1 MLSSKAP
8 RTTTH
13 RLLAI
18 GAVLSLGT
26 LSLTACGGSPAAPA
40 AATSGSASAEKV
52 GVSLIVK
59 TTTNPFFVSMQDGAK
74 KAAAAEGVDL
84 KLAAGKADGDEDT
97 QIQAIENAIS
107 KGDKGILITP
117 NGPSVVDALKKAKDA
132 GLFVIALD
140 TPPDPADAADITF
153 ATDNFSAGELIGK
166 WTAAQ
171 LAGEKATIALV
182 DLFDDKV
189 VSVDY
194 NRDQGFLTGLGIDT
208 ADAKKNGDE
217 AKTGKYTGGKGG
229 DYEIVG
235 SQASQGAEDGG
246 RTAMETLLAKNP
258 NINVVYTINEPAA
271 AGAFEALKA
280 AGKEK
285 DVLVVSIDGG
295 CTGVNNVKSGVI
307 GATAQQYPV
316 KMAEL
321 GVKAIVELAKTG
333 KKPANSPGLDFY
345 NTGVELVTDKPADGI
360 KSITTTAASDICWG
374 K

>member
-1 MLSSKAP
+1 MLSSIAS
-8 RTTTH
+8 RSTAT
-13 RLLAI
+13 RLFAS
-18 GAVLSLGT
+18 GAVLTLGA
-26 LSLTACGGSPAAPA
+26 LSLSACGGSSPS
-40 AATSGSASAEKV
+40 TSSTGSASTEKV

-59 TTTNPFFVSMQDGAK
+59 TTTNPYFVSMQDGAK
-74 KAAAAEGVDL
+74 KAAEAGNVDL

-140 TPPDPADAADITF
+140 TVPDPADAADITF
-153 ATDNFSAGELIGK
+153 ATDNFAAGKLIGK

-171 LAGEKATIALV
+171 LDGKKATIALV

-208 ADAKKNGDE
+208 ADKKKNGDE

-271 AGAFEALKA
+271 AGAYEALKA

-285 DVLVVSIDGG
+285 DMLVVSIDGG
-295 CTGVNNVKSGVI
+295 CPGVNNVKSGVI

-321 GVKAIVELAKTG
+321 GVKAIVDLAKTG
-333 KKPANSPGLDFY
+333 QKPANSPGLDFY
-345 NTGVELVTDKPADGI
+345 NTGVELVTDKPADGV
-360 KSITTTAASDICWG
+360 KSITTTQASDICWG

>member
-1 MLSSKAP
+1 MLSSKAS
-8 RTTTH
+8 RSAKT
-13 RLLAI
+13 RLLAA
-18 GAVLSLGT
+18 GAVLTLGA
-26 LSLTACGGSPAAPA
+26 LSLTACGGGSSP
-40 AATSGSASAEKV
+40 SSSASSDEKI

-59 TTTNPFFVSMQDGAK
+59 TTSNPFFVSMQDGAK
-74 KAAAAEGVDL
+74 KAAAADGVDL

-153 ATDNFSAGELIGK
+153 ATDNFAAGELIGK
-166 WTAAQ
+166 WTAQQ
-171 LAGEKATIALV
+171 LAGKKAVIALV

-208 ADAKKNGDE
+208 ADKKKNGDE

-229 DYEIVG
+229 EYEIVG

-271 AGAFEALKA
+271 AGAFEALKS

-285 DVLVVSIDGG
+285 DALIVSVDGG
-295 CTGVNNVKSGVI
+295 CSGVNNVKSGVI

-321 GVKAIVELAKTG
+321 GVKAIVDLAKTG
-333 KKPANSPGLDFY
+333 KKPANSEGLDFF
-345 NTGVELVTDKPADGI
+345 NTGVELVTDKPADGV
-360 KSITTTAASDICWG
+360 KSITTTEASQICWG

>member
-1 MLSSKAP
+1 MLTSKTP
-8 RTTTH
+8 RTIAR
-13 RLLAI
+13 RLVAV
-18 GAVLSLGT
+18 GAVLTLGT
-26 LSLTACGGSPAAPA
+26 LSLTACGGNSP
-40 AATSGSASAEKV
+40 ATSGTASTEKV

-59 TTTNPFFVSMQDGAK
+59 TTSNPFFVSMQEGAK
-74 KAAAAEGVDL
+74 KAAEADGVDL

-153 ATDNFSAGELIGK
+153 ATDNFAAGELIGK
-166 WTAAQ
+166 WTATQ
-171 LAGEKATIALV
+171 LAGKKATIALL

-208 ADAKKNGDE
+208 ADKKKNGDE

-229 DYEIVG
+229 EYEIVG

-246 RTAMETLLAKNP
+246 RTGMETLLSKNP

-271 AGAFEALKA
+271 AGAYEALKS

-285 DVLVVSIDGG
+285 DVLIVSVDGG
-295 CTGVNNVKSGVI
+295 CAGVDNVKSGVI

-316 KMAEL
+316 KMAEM

-333 KKPANSPGLDFY
+333 KKPANSAGLDFF
-345 NTGVELVTDKPADGI
+345 NTGVELVTDKPADGV
-360 KSITTTAASDICWG
+360 KSITTTEASNICWG

>member
-1 MLSSKAP
+1 MLSSKVTRSA
-8 RTTTH
+8 RT
-13 RLLAI
+13 RLLAA
-18 GAVLSLGT
+18 GAVLTLGA
-26 LSLTACGGSPAAPA
+26 LSLTACGGSSTPSS
-40 AATSGSASAEKV
+40 SGGADEKI

-59 TTTNPFFVSMQDGAK
+59 TTSNPFFVAMQDGAK
-74 KAAAAEGVDL
+74 KAAETDGVDL

-153 ATDNFSAGELIGK
+153 ATDNFNAGELIGK
-166 WTAAQ
+166 WTAQQ
-171 LAGEKATIALV
+171 LAGKKAVIALI

-208 ADAKKNGDE
+208 ADKKKNGDE
-217 AKTGKYTGGKGG
+217 AKTGTYSGGKGG

-258 NINVVYTINEPAA
+258 NVNVVYTINEPAA
-271 AGAFEALKA
+271 AGAFEALKS

-285 DVLVVSIDGG
+285 DVLIVSVDGG

-316 KMAEL
+316 KMAEM
-321 GVKAIVELAKTG
+321 GVKAIVDLAKTG
-333 KKPANSPGLDFY
+333 KKPANSEGLDFF
-345 NTGVELVTDKPADGI
+345 NTGVELVTDKPVDGV
-360 KSITTTAASDICWG
+360 KSITTTEASQVCWG

>member
-1 MLSSKAP
+1 MLTSKATP
-8 RTTTH
+8 ALSH

-18 GAVLSLGT
+18 GAVLTLGT
-26 LSLTACGGSPAAPA
+26 LSLTACGGNSP
-40 AATSGSASAEKV
+40 ATSGTASGEKV

-59 TTTNPFFVSMQDGAK
+59 TTSNPFFVSMQEGAK
-74 KAAAAEGVDL
+74 KAAEADGVDL

-153 ATDNFSAGELIGK
+153 ATDNFAAGELIGK
-166 WTAAQ
+166 WTATQ
-171 LAGEKATIALV
+171 LAGKKATIALL

-208 ADAKKNGDE
+208 ADKKKNGDE

-229 DYEIVG
+229 EYEIVG

-246 RTAMETLLAKNP
+246 RTGMETLLSKNP

-271 AGAFEALKA
+271 AGAYEALKS

-285 DVLVVSIDGG
+285 DVLIVSVDGG
-295 CTGVNNVKSGVI
+295 CAGVDNVKSGVI

-316 KMAEL
+316 KMAEM

-333 KKPANSPGLDFY
+333 KKPANSAGLDFF
-345 NTGVELVTDKPADGI
+345 NTGVELVTDKPADGV
-360 KSITTTAASDICWG
+360 KSITTTEASNICWG

>member
-1 MLSSKAP
+1 MLSSIAP
-8 RTTTH
+8 RSTAT
-13 RLLAI
+13 RLFAA
-18 GAVLSLGT
+18 GAVLTFGA
-26 LSLTACGGSPAAPA
+26 LSLSACGGSSSGPAASGGA
-40 AATSGSASAEKV
+40 ADEKV

-74 KAAAAEGVDL
+74 EAAAAENVDL

-117 NGPSVVDALKKAKDA
+117 NGPSVVDALKKARDA

-140 TPPDPADAADITF
+140 TPPDPADAVDITF
-153 ATDNFSAGELIGK
+153 ATDNFAAGELIGK

-171 LAGEKATIALV
+171 LDGKKATIALL

-246 RTAMETLLAKNP
+246 RTAMETLLSKNP
-258 NINVVYTINEPAA
+258 DINVVYTINEPAA
-271 AGAFEALKA
+271 AGAFEALKS

-285 DVLVVSIDGG
+285 DVLVVSVDGG
-295 CTGVNNVKSGVI
+295 CSGVNNVKSGVI

-321 GVKAIVELAKTG
+321 GVKAIVDLAKTG
-333 KKPANSPGLDFY
+333 NKPENSPGLDFY
-345 NTGVELVTDKPADGI
+345 NTGVELVTDKPAEGL
-360 KSITTTAASDICWG
+360 KSITTTEATDICWG

>member
-8 RTTTH
+8 RSAAT
-13 RLLAI
+13 RLFAA
-18 GAVLSLGT
+18 GAVLTLGA
-26 LSLTACGGSPAAPA
+26 LSLSACGGSSNGPTA
-40 AATSGSASAEKV
+40 SGGASDEKV

-74 KAAAAEGVDL
+74 KAAETEGVDL

-153 ATDNFSAGELIGK
+153 ATDNFAAGELIGK

-171 LAGEKATIALV
+171 LDGKKATIALV
-182 DLFDDKV
+182 DLFDDKI

-194 NRDQGFLTGLGIDT
+194 NRDQGFLTGLGIAT
-208 ADAKKNGDE
+208 ADKKKNGDE
-217 AKTGKYTGGKGG
+217 AKSGKYTGGKGG

-235 SQASQGAEDGG
+235 NQASQGNEDGG
-246 RTAMETLLAKNP
+246 RTAMETLLSKNP
-258 NINVVYTINEPAA
+258 NINVIYTINEPAA
-271 AGAFEALKA
+271 AGAFEALKS
-280 AGKEK
+280 AGKDK

-321 GVKAIVELAKTG
+321 GVKAIVDLAKTG
-333 KKPANSPGLDFY
+333 KKPANSEGLDFF